1 MAETKKTNT
10 AETKKFDPK
19 AMVSIKLFRDNNR
32 YKDPL
37 YVSVNDYSAQIQRG
51 VTVQVPYFV
60 AKHIEEMN
68 AQDEA
73 TAMMVEGLVADYNKQ
88 GK

>member
-1 MAETKKTNT
+1 MAETKKTNQ
-10 AETKKFDPK
+10 FDPK

-51 VTVQVPYFV
+51 VTVQVPYYV

>member
-1 MAETKKTNT
+1 MAETKKNPN
-10 AETKKFDPK
+10 KIDPRS
-19 AMVSIKLFRDNNR
+19 MVSIKLFRDSNR

-73 TAMMVEGLVADYNKQ
+73 TAMMVEGLVSEYN
-88 GK
+88 GKNM

>member
-10 AETKKFDPK
+10 ADKFDPK

-51 VTVQVPYFV
+51 VTVKVPYYV

-73 TAMMVEGLVADYNKQ
+73 TAMMVEGLVADYNKR

>member
-1 MAETKKTNT
+1 MAETKKN
-10 AETKKFDPK
+10 KIDPK
-19 AMVSIKLFRDNNR
+19 QMVSIKLFRDNNR

-51 VTVQVPYFV
+51 VTVQVPYYV
-60 AKHIEEMN
+60 KKHIEEMN

-73 TAMMVEGLVADYNKQ
+73 TAMLVEGLVADYSKN
-88 GK
+88 GF

>member
-10 AETKKFDPK
+10 NQFDPK

-51 VTVQVPYFV
+51 VTVQVPYYV